1 MSTRTLSRKVI
12 PLLDRVLIQRVKA
25 VEKTKAGILIPEK
38 AQETLPEGTVVAVGP
53 GAFDKNGNRIPV
65 SVAVGD
71 KVLLPNYGGSNIKV
85 DSEEMLLFRDS
96 EILAKLE

>member
-1 MSTRTLSRKVI
+1 MSTRTLFRKVI

-53 GAFDKNGNRIPV
+53 GAFDK
-65 SVAVGD
+65 VGISLIII
-71 KVLLPNYGGSNIKV
+71 VLFY
-85 DSEEMLLFRDS
+85 
-96 EILAKLE
+96 